1 MNKYIFLDFNGT
13 VLDDIDLCLT
23 LLNEMLY
30 DKEKKTVSLLE
41 YKEIFNFPI
50 INYYKKA
57 GFTFDGYTF
66 EELANIFVVD
76 YAKRNLTE
84 SKIFDDVE
92 LFVNKVKELDYK
104 VVICSASLKPMLID
118 QLKHFKV
125 FELFDDVIGLDNHY
139 AASKL
144 DLAKEY
150 VSNLAIDLDNSYFI
164 GDTTHDAAV
173 GYACGLNVI
182 LVDRGHQTEE
192 VLDKAKSLILH
203 SLIEV
208 LNFLKN
214 KY

>member
-57 GFTFDGYTF
+57 GFTIDGYTF

>member
-1 MNKYIFLDFNGT
+1 M
-13 VLDDIDLCLT
+13 
-23 LLNEMLY
+23 
-30 DKEKKTVSLLE
+30 
-41 YKEIFNFPI
+41 
-50 INYYKKA
+50 
-57 GFTFDGYTF
+57 
-66 EELANIFVVD
+66 
-76 YAKRNLTE
+76 
-84 SKIFDDVE
+84 
-92 LFVNKVKELDYK
+92 FVNKVKELDYK
-104 VVICSASLKPMLID
+104 VVICSASLRPMLID